1 MKEVPITA
9 NRRDS
14 VGKGFA
20 RRERMA
26 GNIPAVMYG
35 PEVEPIPISVNE
47 KAFRTAMKS
56 TGGTSTLISL
66 DVEGARNTV
75 VLREIQRDP
84 VSCKIT
90 HLDFHAVSMTRP
102 MYLSI
107 PISFVGTPR
116 GVKTDGGIMQIT
128 MREMEVSCLPVDIP
142 EKIEL
147 DVTDL
152 GIGDSFHVSDVTIP
166 KATILDP
173 ERRTIVVIAAPT
185 VIKAEAVEEE
195 EEGLEGVEGEE
206 GAEAAEGAEGATEGK
221 PGEGKPADGKTT
233 EGKEPPKKDDKKKK
247 K

>member
-9 NRRDS
+9 TRRDS
-14 VGKGFA
+14 VGKGVA

-26 GNIPAVMYG
+26 GNIPAIVYG
-35 PEVEPIPISVNE
+35 PEVEPVPISVDE
-47 KAFRTAMKS
+47 RAFRTAMKAA
-56 TGGTSTLISL
+56 GGASTLISL

-84 VSCKIT
+84 VTSRIT

-128 MREMEVSCLPVDIP
+128 MREMEVSCLPTDIP
-142 EKIEL
+142 DKIEL

-152 GIGDSFHVSDVTIP
+152 GIGDSMHVRDVSIP
-166 KATILDP
+166 MAKILDP

-185 VIKAEAVEEE
+185 VVKADAVEEAE
-195 EEGLEGVEGEE
+195 EAEVAEGEE
-206 GAEAAEGAEGATEGK
+206 GAEAAEGVTEAETA
-221 PGEGKPADGKTT
+221 
-233 EGKEPPKKDDKKKK
+233 EGKEPPKKEDDKKK
-247 K
+247 